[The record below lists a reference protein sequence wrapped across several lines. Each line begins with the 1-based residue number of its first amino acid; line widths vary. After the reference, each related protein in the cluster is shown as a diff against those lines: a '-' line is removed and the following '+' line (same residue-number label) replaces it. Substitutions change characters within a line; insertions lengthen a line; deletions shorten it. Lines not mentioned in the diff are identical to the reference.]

1 MIKEKTQTNISSDV
15 DSKSMSQLILFN
27 DDFNTFDYVVE
38 TLVDICNHEPL
49 QAEQCAW
56 IAHYRGKCSV
66 KQGDKKVLKPMY
78 NSINKRGLIAEIQ

>member
-1 MIKEKTQTNISSDV
+1 MIKEKTQISNNPDA
-15 DSKSMSQLILFN
+15 DSTSKYQLILFN

-56 IAHYRGKCSV
+56 IAHYRGKCTV
-66 KQGDKKVLKPMY
+66 KQGDKTVLKPMY